1 MDKLICDKYAA
12 ALFGLAKEENKCQ
25 RLEEEAGVVIKE
37 LNDNPDFKK
46 LMGHPGV
53 DPSDKADFVKTA
65 FEGMDEEL
73 FGFLSLIFMRDRG
86 DMLGDILTCYIEMS
100 RLDRNL
106 VRAEIVS
113 AVPLSGEKLERLVS
127 VLENKLGK
135 RVEPVVSVDAAL
147 IGGLKITVCGHM
159 INSTISNSLD
169 ELKKLLKGDS
179 AERRDNL

>member
-1 MDKLICDKYAA
+1 MDKLICDRYAT
-12 ALFGLAKEENKCQ
+12 ALFDLAKEENKCP
-25 RLEEEAGVVIKE
+25 RLEEEAEIVVKE

-53 DPSDKADFVKTA
+53 DPKDKADFVKSA
-65 FEGMDEEL
+65 FEEMDEDL
-73 FGFLSLIFMRDRG
+73 FSFLSLIFMRDRG

-100 RLDRNL
+100 RFDRNL

-135 RVEPVVSVDAAL
+135 RVEPMVSVDAAL

-159 INSTISNSLD
+159 INSTVSNSL
-169 ELKKLLKGDS
+169 EGLKKLLKGNLT
-179 AERRDNL
+179 ERRDNL